1 MNGRCLNEEQLI
13 ELYYAE
19 TENADARKHLAGCQS
34 CQKTF
39 AQICSE
45 LVDIDMQVPDGG
57 HRAVSEALS
66 MVTRQP
72 QTSTNE
78 TIMTIEEVAQ
88 WLKVSYHNVNNM
100 LHLLPHFIIDGQ
112 VRFNRRL
119 LENHLFNNR
128 AEAEKKAP
136 DQPRLRP
143 IALKRAV

>member
-1 MNGRCLNEEQLI
+1 MNGRCLAEEQLI

-19 TENADARKHLAGCQS
+19 TDCAEAKEHLAACQV
-34 CQKTF
+34 CQAAF
-39 AQICSE
+39 ARLCNE

-66 MVTRQP
+66 VVTRQP
-72 QTSTNE
+72 QTQTSD
-78 TIMTIEEVAQ
+78 TIMTIEEVAH

-119 LENHLFNNR
+119 LEDQLFKSR

>member
-1 MNGRCLNEEQLI
+1 MNGRCLAEEQLI

-19 TENADARKHLAGCQS
+19 NDCADAKEHLAACQV
-34 CQKTF
+34 CQAAF
-39 AQICSE
+39 ARLCNE
-45 LVDIDMQVPDGG
+45 LVDIDMPVPDGG

-66 MVTRQP
+66 VVTRQSPP
-72 QTSTNE
+72 QSSD

-119 LENHLFNNR
+119 LEDQLFKSR